1 LIRRPW
7 NAYDVELAMKIIFNK
22 PTTEVAMYRVRALHL
37 SVIAAAAALILV
49 VALAGCGSGSSA
61 SAAKGG
67 LKVVATTS
75 FLRDI
80 AQNVAGTQFQVGE
93 LIPIGVDP
101 HEWQPTPADL
111 VTVVGSDLLIVNG
124 GSLEGT
130 LLQQLQNA
138 GGHERV
144 VVASQGLKPRTPQR
158 GEPGYGQ
165 ALVVDPHWWLDPLDA
180 ITCVTNIRDA
190 FVAADPAHAAAYRA
204 NAAAYVGK
212 LKGLDVWIRT
222 QIAPIPA
229 ANRVLVMN
237 HLSHGYYAD
246 RYGLRVA
253 GAVIPSVST
262 GETVSAKQMAG
273 LVKTIEGQHVKA
285 IFVESDENPGLADQ
299 IAAEAHVKV
308 ITDLLDHSLSTAS
321 GPAPTYL
328 AMMRYD
334 TQVIVGGLR

>member
-1 LIRRPW
+1 MSRLRRSL
-7 NAYDVELAMKIIFNK
+7 VRVG
-22 PTTEVAMYRVRALHL
+22 VAAT
-37 SVIAAAAALILV
+37 LILV
-49 VALAGCGSGSSA
+49 VAMAGCGSGSST

-80 AQNVAGTQFQVGE
+80 AQNVAGTQLRVGE

-101 HEWQPTPADL
+101 HEWQPAPSDL

-124 GSLEGT
+124 GGLEGT
-130 LLQQLQNA
+130 LLQVARNA
-138 GGHERV
+138 GGHEHV
-144 VVASQGLKPRTPQR
+144 VIASQGLTPRTPKP

-165 ALVVDPHWWLDPLDA
+165 ALVVDPHWWLDPLDVVTYA
-180 ITCVTNIRDA
+180 TNIRDA
-190 FVAADPAHAAAYRA
+190 FIAADPAHAAAYRA
-204 NAAAYVGK
+204 NAAAYVAK
-212 LKGLDVWIRT
+212 LKALDAWIRR
-222 QIAPIPA
+222 QIATIPA

-253 GAVIPSVST
+253 GAVIPSVSS
-262 GETVSAKQMAG
+262 GETVSAKQMAA
-273 LVKTIEGQHVKA
+273 LVKTIEAQHVKA
-285 IFVESDENPGLADQ
+285 IFVELDENPGLADQ
-299 IAAEAHVKV
+299 IAAEAHVKAV
-308 ITDLLDHSLSTAS
+308 TDLLDHSLSTAS

>member
-1 LIRRPW
+1 
-7 NAYDVELAMKIIFNK
+7 MS
-22 PTTEVAMYRVRALHL
+22 MVRALHL
-37 SVIAAAAALILV
+37 V
-49 VALAGCGSGSSA
+49 VAVVATLTLIVAVAGCGSSSSA
-61 SAAKGG
+61 SKGG

-80 AQNVAGTQFQVGE
+80 AQNVAGQQFRVGE

-101 HEWQPTPADL
+101 HEWQPAPSDL

-124 GSLEGT
+124 GGLEGT
-130 LLQQLQNA
+130 LLQVAQNA

-144 VVASQGLKPRTPQR
+144 VVASQGLKPRTPKP
-158 GEPGYGQ
+158 GSPGYGQ
-165 ALVVDPHWWLDPLDA
+165 ALVVDPHWWLDPLDVV
-180 ITCVTNIRDA
+180 TYVTNIRDA
-190 FVAADPAHAAAYRA
+190 FIAADPAHAAAYRA
-204 NAAAYVGK
+204 NAAAYVAK
-212 LKGLDVWIRT
+212 LKAIDAWIKT
-222 QIAPIPA
+222 QIATIPP

-262 GETVSAKQMAG
+262 GETVSAKQMAD
-273 LVKTIEGQHVKA
+273 LVKTIEAQHVKA
-285 IFVESDENPGLADQ
+285 IFVELDESPGLADQ
-299 IAAEAHVKV
+299 IAAEAHMKV

-334 TQVIVGGLR
+334 TRVIVEGLR

>member
-1 LIRRPW
+1 MRRVGTAPF
-7 NAYDVELAMKIIFNK
+7 LG
-22 PTTEVAMYRVRALHL
+22 AL
-37 SVIAAAAALILV
+37 AAALVLV
-49 VALAGCGSGSSA
+49 LVIAGCGASSSA
-61 SAAKGG
+61 SAPKGG

-80 AQNVAGTQFQVGE
+80 AQNVAGTQFRVGE

-138 GGHERV
+138 GGKERV
-144 VVASQGLKPRTPQR
+144 VVAAQGLKPRTPKP

-165 ALVVDPHWWLDPLDA
+165 ALVVDPHWWLDPVDA
-180 ITCVTNIRDA
+180 ITYVTNIRDA

-204 NAAAYVGK
+204 NAAAYIVK
-212 LKGLDVWIRT
+212 LKALDAWIKT
-222 QIAPIPA
+222 QIATIPP

-253 GAVIPSVST
+253 GAVIPGVST

-273 LVKTIEGQHVKA
+273 LVKTIEAQHVKA
-285 IFVESDENPGLADQ
+285 VFVELDENPGLADQ

-308 ITDLLDHSLSTAS
+308 VTDLLDHSLSTAD
-321 GPAPTYL
+321 GPAPNYL

-334 TQVIVGGLR
+334 TQVIVAGLR

>member
-1 LIRRPW
+1 
-7 NAYDVELAMKIIFNK
+7 MS
-22 PTTEVAMYRVRALHL
+22 RVRAPHL
-37 SVIAAAAALILV
+37 LAGVMTALLLIV
-49 VALAGCGSGSSA
+49 VAGCGSSSSA
-61 SAAKGG
+61 SAPQGT

-80 AQNVAGTQFQVGE
+80 AQNVAGKQFRVGE

-101 HEWQPTPADL
+101 HEWQPAPSDL
-111 VTVVGSDLLIVNG
+111 VTVVNSDLLIVNG
-124 GSLEGT
+124 GGLEGT
-130 LLQQLQNA
+130 LLQVAQNA

-144 VVASQGLKPRTPQR
+144 VVASRGLAPRVPKP

-165 ALVVDPHWWLDPLDA
+165 ALVVDPHWWLDPLDVV
-180 ITCVTNIRDA
+180 TYVTNIRDA
-190 FVAADPAHAAAYRA
+190 FVAADPARAAAYRA
-204 NAAAYVGK
+204 NAAAYVVK
-212 LKGLDVWIRT
+212 LTAVDAWIKA
-222 QIAPIPA
+222 QIATIPK

-253 GAVIPSVST
+253 GAVIPSVSS
-262 GETVSAKQMAG
+262 GETVSAKQMAD
-273 LVKTIEGQHVKA
+273 LVKTIEAQHVKA
-285 IFVESDENPGLADQ
+285 IFVELDENPGLADQ

-308 ITDLLDHSLSTAS
+308 ITKLLDHSLSTAS

-334 TQVIVGGLR
+334 TQVIVSGLR

>member
-1 LIRRPW
+1 
-7 NAYDVELAMKIIFNK
+7 MKIIFIK
-22 PTTEVAMYRVRALHL
+22 STLEVAMPRVRALHL
-37 SVIAAAAALILV
+37 SVIAAAFIFV
-49 VALAGCGSGSSA
+49 VALAGCSSSSSA

-80 AQNVAGTQFQVGE
+80 AQNVAGKQFQVGE

-101 HEWQPTPADL
+101 HEWQPAPSDL
-111 VTVVGSDLLIVNG
+111 VTVVNSDLLIVNG
-124 GSLEGT
+124 GGLEGT
-130 LLQQLQNA
+130 LLQVAQNA

-144 VVASQGLKPRTPQR
+144 VVASQGLKPRTPKP

-165 ALVVDPHWWLDPLDA
+165 ALVVDPHWWLDPLDVV
-180 ITCVTNIRDA
+180 TYVTNIRDA
-190 FVAADPAHAAAYRA
+190 FVAADPAHAAAYHV
-204 NAAAYVGK
+204 NAAAYIVK
-212 LKGLDVWIRT
+212 LKALDVWIRT
-222 QIAPIPA
+222 QITTIPA

-253 GAVIPSVST
+253 GAVIPSVSS
-262 GETVSAKQMAG
+262 GETVSAQQMAA
-273 LVKTIEGQHVKA
+273 LVKTIEAQHVKA
-285 IFVESDENPGLADQ
+285 VFVELDENPGLADQ

-308 ITDLLDHSLSTAS
+308 ITRLLDHSLSTAN
-321 GPAPTYL
+321 GPAPNYL

-334 TQVIVGGLR
+334 TQVIVDGLR